1 MFQPRK
7 ELKRL
12 SKRQLD
18 KLIIRQK
25 TNSLGWALSGTEAP
39 LSFLAGTLGF
49 LFDF

>member
-1 MFQPRK
+1 MFQSKR

-18 KLIIRQK
+18 NPIFRQK
-25 TNSLGWALSGTEAP
+25 TNSTGRALSGTEAP
-39 LSFLAGTLGF
+39 LSFLAEALGF